1 MISPRVVLKISF
13 QLILHEREKTVTY
26 HTFFLCGFIGRVKVS
41 VSRGDLTTEKV
52 DAIVNAANES
62 LRHDGGL
69 AKAILDK
76 GGKLISQESNKIIKK
91 RRSLKEGQAVSTKS
105 GDLPCKLVV
114 HAVGPEYRRIGLTQS
129 KEVLRR
135 ACFNSLRIAQEEK
148 LTSIA
153 LPAIGSGIYGMPK
166 DACAEV
172 MFDVVDEFIRQGDP
186 KKKTITDV
194 RFVNIDDASFQA
206 FRKEF
211 ISRYGHTGDN
221 GHGSFHS
228 SPTGAEGTDS
238 YTQTSRRNR
247 GKNKDKSSE
256 ANGALAKSR
265 DVSGSRNF
273 ETNFHHPLDATA
285 SGGSS
290 LPNLSYSGAVKKST
304 DFNSEEK
311 EMGFSLPPG
320 ENKAQTDD
328 KEDGKKGKAGRL
340 SEAECCIKDIFR

>member
-1 MISPRVVLKISF
+1 M
-13 QLILHEREKTVTY
+13 
-26 HTFFLCGFIGRVKVS
+26 
-41 VSRGDLTTEKV
+41 
-52 DAIVNAANES
+52 
-62 LRHDGGL
+62 
-69 AKAILDK
+69 K
-76 GGKLISQESNKIIKK
+76 G
-91 RRSLKEGQAVSTKS
+91 GQAVSTKS
-105 GDLPCKLVV
+105 GDLPCKLVI
-114 HAVGPEYRRIGLTQS
+114 HAVGPDYRRIGLTQS

-148 LTSIA
+148 LTSIS
-153 LPAIGSGIYGMPK
+153 LPAIGSGTNGMPK

-194 RFVNIDDASFQA
+194 RFVNMDDASFQA
-206 FRKEF
+206 FRKGF
-211 ISRYGHTGDN
+211 ISRYGHTEDDGR
-221 GHGSFHS
+221 GSFHS
-228 SPTGAEGTDS
+228 SPTGAEGTDL
-238 YTQTSRRNR
+238 YTQTYRRNR
-247 GKNKDKSSE
+247 GRNTDKSSE

-273 ETNFHHPLDATA
+273 SETNFYHPLDATA

-328 KEDGKKGKAGRL
+328 KEDGKKGKVGRL
-340 SEAECCIKDIFR
+340 SGAECCIKDTFR

>member
-1 MISPRVVLKISF
+1 M
-13 QLILHEREKTVTY
+13 
-26 HTFFLCGFIGRVKVS
+26 
-41 VSRGDLTTEKV
+41 
-52 DAIVNAANES
+52 
-62 LRHDGGL
+62 
-69 AKAILDK
+69 
-76 GGKLISQESNKIIKK
+76 
-91 RRSLKEGQAVSTKS
+91 KEGQAVSTKS

-186 KKKTITDV
+186 KRKTITDV
-194 RFVNIDDASFQA
+194 RFVNMDDASFQA
-206 FRKEF
+206 FRKEL
-211 ISRYGHTGDN
+211 ISRYGHTGDD
-221 GHGSFHS
+221 GRGSFHWS
-228 SPTGAEGTDS
+228 ATGAEVTDS
-238 YTQTSRRNR
+238 YMLPPRRNLGR
-247 GKNKDKSSE
+247 NKDKSSE

-265 DVSGSRNF
+265 DVSGSRYF
-273 ETNFHHPLDATA
+273 ETNFYHPLDVTA
-285 SGGSS
+285 SGGPS
-290 LPNLSYSGAVKKST
+290 LPNFSYSGALKKST

-311 EMGFSLPPG
+311 KMGFSLPPG

-340 SEAECCIKDIFR
+340 SGAECCTKDIFR